1 MAPLKWTSVLVLSL
15 NRRPPL
21 VHFLD
26 GRIHVR
32 HRSTKSATNPTS
44 TALPKPRLDYHA
56 ISENAVYKSHNAFN
70 RKAPLPVGAIQSIE
84 RLYNRHKELSN
95 LLNGKRHAQSL
106 ISERI
111 RRQMST
117 SNNGGGDG
125 EEEARL
131 ASLQA
136 AKQLKADISQL
147 EQDLAQIDDQLF
159 TLASA
164 VPNDT
169 HPLAPLGTSS
179 AAVVLSTHGPPN
191 PLPHSPHR
199 DHLSISRQLGL
210 LDLEAGATV
219 TGSSWYY
226 LLREAALLEMAL
238 TNYGLSI
245 ALNHG
250 FTPVT
255 TPDVVRSDIA
265 RRCGFHPRDTN
276 NSDANTPAP
285 SQMYHLAA
293 DHHHHAD
300 ADASSHPELVLS
312 GTAEIPLA
320 GMFANK
326 ILPLEDLPLKVVGL
340 GRAFRAEAGARG
352 ADTRGLYRVH
362 QFTKLELFVV
372 TQASQ
377 SEEVM
382 EEMRR
387 VQTEIFSGLGFP
399 FRCVDDNPPLPLRDT
414 TMARLS
420 CSRKLLLGFSTCPLR
435 SLAPARIAS
444 MTSKRGCLDGAPGVR
459 SLPCQTAPTTK
470 LVDCTS
476 VIVPLLPHPLP
487 PPHDHLPACLSP
499 TL

>member
-1 MAPLKWTSVLVLSL
+1 MAPLKWTSVLGLSL
-15 NRRPPL
+15 NRHPPP

-32 HRSTKSATNPTS
+32 HRSTKPATNPTS
-44 TALPKPRLDYHA
+44 TALPKPRLDYRA

-70 RKAPLPVGAIQSIE
+70 RKAPVPVGAIQSIE
-84 RLYNRHKELSN
+84 RLYNRHKELSH

-106 ISERI
+106 IGERI
-111 RRQMST
+111 RHQT
-117 SNNGGGDG
+117 SSNSNDGGGGDG
-125 EEEARL
+125 EEGARR

-136 AKQLKADISQL
+136 AKQLKADVSQL
-147 EQDLAQIDDQLF
+147 EQDLAQLDDQLF

-226 LLREAALLEMAL
+226 LLREAALLETAL
-238 TNYGLSI
+238 TNYGLAI

-265 RRCGFHPRDTN
+265 RRCGFHPRDTSN
-276 NSDANTPAP
+276 NNNDADTPPP

-293 DHHHHAD
+293 ADHHHHPD

-326 ILPLEDLPLKVVGL
+326 IHPLEDLPLKVVGL

-362 QFTKLELFVV
+362 QFTKLELFAV

-387 VQTEIFSGLGFP
+387 VQIEIFSGLGFP
-399 FRCVDDNPPLPLRDT
+399 FRCVDDN
-414 TMARLS
+414 
-420 CSRKLLLGFSTCPLR
+420 LLLS
-435 SLAPARIAS
+435 S
-444 MTSKRGCLDGAPGVR
+444 MTRQWPLFFFAFGCPVHG
-459 SLPCQTAPTTK
+459 S
-470 LVDCTS
+470 S
-476 VIVPLLPHPLP
+476 F
-487 PPHDHLPACLSP
+487 
-499 TL
+499 

>member
-1 MAPLKWTSVLVLSL
+1 MAPLKWTSVLSL
-15 NRRPPL
+15 NRRPPP
-21 VHFLD
+21 VHFFD
-26 GRIHVR
+26 GRIHAR
-32 HRSTKSATNPTS
+32 HRSTKSTTNATS
-44 TALPKPRLDYHA
+44 TALPKPRLDYRA

-84 RLYNRHKELSN
+84 RLYDRHKELSH

-106 ISERI
+106 IGDRI
-111 RRQMST
+111 RQAS
-117 SNNGGGDG
+117 G
-125 EEEARL
+125 EEEARR
-131 ASLQA
+131 ASLRA

-147 EQDLAQIDDQLF
+147 EQDLARIDDELF

-179 AAVVLSTHGPPN
+179 AAVVLSTHGPPDA
-191 PLPHSPHR
+191 LPHSPHR

-226 LLREAALLEMAL
+226 LLREAALLETAL

-265 RRCGFHPRDTN
+265 RRCGFQPRDTN
-276 NSDANTPAP
+276 TNNNANTPAP

-293 DHHHHAD
+293 DHPDAD
-300 ADASSHPELVLS
+300 ADSPLTSSHPHPELVLS

-362 QFTKLELFVV
+362 QFTKLELFAV
-372 TQASQ
+372 TRASE
-377 SEEVM
+377 SEGVM

-387 VQTEIFSGLGFP
+387 VQIEIFSGLGFP
-399 FRCVDDNPPLPLRDT
+399 FRCV
-414 TMARLS
+414 
-420 CSRKLLLGFSTCPLR
+420 
-435 SLAPARIAS
+435 
-444 MTSKRGCLDGAPGVR
+444 
-459 SLPCQTAPTTK
+459 
-470 LVDCTS
+470 
-476 VIVPLLPHPLP
+476 
-487 PPHDHLPACLSP
+487 
-499 TL
+499 